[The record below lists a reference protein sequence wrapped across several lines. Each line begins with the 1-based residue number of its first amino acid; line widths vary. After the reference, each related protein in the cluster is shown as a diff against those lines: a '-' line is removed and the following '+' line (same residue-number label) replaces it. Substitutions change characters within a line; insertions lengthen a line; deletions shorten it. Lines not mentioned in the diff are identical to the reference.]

1 MGQSE
6 QQRLAEALAGKGARA
21 WRLDPDG
28 RMEVIAADGR
38 DLWFSAE
45 EVAAAR
51 KPAQPAKTPEAQG
64 GGEQAAKPAQPAKKS
79 GASAGKPSGKNHT
92 SPRKE

>member
-6 QQRLAEALAGKGARA
+6 AQRLAEKLAGKGARA

-45 EVAAAR
+45 QVAAAGQ
-51 KPAQPAKTPEAQG
+51 PAQPAKKPTAAAG
-64 GGEQAAKPAQPAKKS
+64 SKQAAKPAQPAKKS
-79 GASAGKPSGKNHT
+79 AANKSG
-92 SPRKE
+92 

>member
-6 QQRLAEALAGKGARA
+6 IQRLAETLAGKGARA

-45 EVAAAR
+45 QVAAAR
-51 KPAQPAKTPEAQG
+51 KPAQPAANPEAQTDSKP
-64 GGEQAAKPAQPAKKS
+64 AAKPAQPAKKP
-79 GASAGKPSGKNHT
+79 AVSAGKNAGT
-92 SPRKE
+92 SKA